1 MGKVRQCPSCN
12 SYYNASIYQDKCPFC
27 KTRSGETANPII
39 IKQKKNRGVRS
50 SISDF
55 WKKENNSENSRKKEE
70 ESKTDKTD
78 ATLQMEV
85 KKTEPLNP
93 DDTSHL
99 SEKNSTEKTEK
110 IDVVKNT
117 LPLSQMESGEET
129 DKEKDNLV
137 PDSGS
142 SNMTLS
148 MQISRSGRTVGK
160 YFSKETGDTILP
172 VTGWLVSVK
181 GVYFGRS
188 FELKSGKNKIGRSH
202 DMDVKLLND
211 ESVSRS
217 SAAVIVFDSK
227 QQEFSI
233 LPGESDWLCYVN
245 GKALYERVVL
255 NGYEEIEFGDSEN
268 NKYMFV
274 PFCGKQF
281 QWDAGENKKS
291 EK

>member
-1 MGKVRQCPSCN
+1 MGKILQCPSCN
-12 SYYNASIYQDKCPFC
+12 SYYNASVYQDKCPYC
-27 KTRSGETANPII
+27 KSRSGETVNPVIS
-39 IKQKKNRGVRS
+39 KQKKNRGIRN
-50 SISDF
+50 SISGF
-55 WKKENNSENSRKKEE
+55 WKKENNGENNRKKEE
-70 ESKTDKTD
+70 EPQTDKKD
-78 ATLQMEV
+78 SSVQPYI
-85 KKTEPLNP
+85 KNTEPWNP
-93 DDTSHL
+93 NDTSH
-99 SEKNSTEKTEK
+99 STEKTEK
-110 IDVVKNT
+110 IDEVKNT
-117 LPLSQMESGEET
+117 FPLPQMDSEKGT
-129 DKEKDNLV
+129 DKEKDNPV

-142 SNMTLS
+142 DNGTLS

-160 YFSKETGDTILP
+160 YFSKETGDNILP

-211 ESVSRS
+211 ESVSRNS
-217 SAAVIVFDSK
+217 TAVIVFDSK

-255 NGYEEIEFGDSEN
+255 NGYEEIEFGDSEK

-281 QWDAGENKKS
+281 QWDTGEKRKT
-291 EK
+291 E